1 VTELLAAAALTLR
14 EAKVGGGDT
23 IRVETVP
30 GEQGAEESRSFGVLR
45 GLVTAVDNKDH
56 YTMRHSEEV
65 ANYALMLADE
75 LGLDDESRR
84 ALRLAALLHDV
95 GKIGIPDSILRK
107 PAPFTADE
115 RQIMEQHTVIGDL
128 VLRGLP
134 HLEVVASCVRAHHER
149 WDGKGYPD
157 GLRGEEIPRLA
168 RFVSVADAFSAMT
181 TSRSYR
187 VRLPVAEAL
196 RRILDGAGTQ
206 FDPSLATAFVRLIER
221 RPDSILGDTD
231 ESAERFWMAGTELD
245 AHVA

>member
-1 VTELLAAAALTLR
+1 M
-14 EAKVGGGDT
+14 
-23 IRVETVP
+23 
-30 GEQGAEESRSFGVLR
+30 
-45 GLVTAVDNKDH
+45 TAVDNKDH
-56 YTMRHSEEV
+56 YTMRHSEAV

-107 PAPFTADE
+107 PGPFTADE
-115 RQIMEQHTVIGDL
+115 RQIMEQHAVIGDL

-134 HLEVVASCVRAHHER
+134 RLEVVASCVRAHHER
-149 WDGKGYPD
+149 WDGEGYPD

-168 RFVSVADAFSAMT
+168 RFVSVADSFSAMT
-181 TSRSYR
+181 SSRSYR

-196 RRILDGAGTQ
+196 RRIRDGAGTQ
-206 FDPSLATAFVRLIER
+206 FDAALATAFVGLIER
-221 RPDSILGDTD
+221 RPSSILEDSD
-231 ESAERFWMAGTELD
+231 ESAERLWMAGTELD